1 MNAAPRLLQD
11 LPNPLNKAKARQR
24 GALKMANKHLFLAEQ
39 SIPKIRI
46 RIWKGKTIPKA
57 KNVKGTATTKTSS
70 PGRRMS
76 AGRLVV
82 AVAANVASKFN
93 LKVRRRVD
101 NMASRADN
109 RVAKVRVR
117 EGKAKLPQLRL
128 RGN

>member
-1 MNAAPRLLQD
+1 MNAAPRLLQV
-11 LPNPLNKAKARQR
+11 LPNPLNKAKARKR

-46 RIWKGKTIPKA
+46 RIWKSKTIPKA

-76 AGRLVV
+76 APRLVV
-82 AVAANVASKFN
+82 AVAANVASEFN

-109 RVAKVRVR
+109 RVARVRVR
-117 EGKAKLPQLRL
+117 KAKLPQLRL